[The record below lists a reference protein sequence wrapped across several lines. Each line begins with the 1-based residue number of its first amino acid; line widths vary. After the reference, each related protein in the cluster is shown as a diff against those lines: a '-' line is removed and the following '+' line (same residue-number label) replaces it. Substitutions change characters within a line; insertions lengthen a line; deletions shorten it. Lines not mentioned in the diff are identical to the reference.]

1 MTQSLMYTQA
11 AARVG
16 VDKYAA
22 MSLLVPMLFSLSPL
36 PGSGTEYTDSIRAS
50 FSGMIRAGIMGRHV
64 EHIPHSVIVSVN
76 GAGLICTQQ
85 GRASV
90 IQSDLP
96 NLQLSIKASH
106 QSMESHSNYEYQY
119 DRLWSKG
126 LRVTQQWILK

>member
-1 MTQSLMYTQA
+1 MYTR

-22 MSLLVPMLFSLSPL
+22 MSPLVLPMLFSLSTL

-76 GAGLICTQQ
+76 GAGLIWTQH
-85 GRASV
+85 GRASM

-96 NLQLSIKASH
+96 NLQLSIEVSH
-106 QSMESHSNYEYQY
+106 QSMQSQSNYEMNMIGY
-119 DRLWSKG
+119 G
-126 LRVTQQWILK
+126 PRV